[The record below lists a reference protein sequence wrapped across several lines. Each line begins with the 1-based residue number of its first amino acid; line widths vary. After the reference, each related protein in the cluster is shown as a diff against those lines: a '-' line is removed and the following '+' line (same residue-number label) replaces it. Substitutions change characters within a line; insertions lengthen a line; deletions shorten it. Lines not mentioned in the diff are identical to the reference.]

1 MLDKYIKEASEKF
14 GVPEKV
20 VKAVC
25 DSACRLVKRTMRGVH
40 ANRVLSE
47 EEFRA
52 LNPCVNFSGLGKLY
66 IPYTKYSNI
75 KSRRLEKVKRYHE
88 SIKESN
94 TEIHEGPDHSE
105 H

>member
-1 MLDKYIKEASEKF
+1 ML
-14 GVPEKV
+14 
-20 VKAVC
+20 
-25 DSACRLVKRTMRGVH
+25 
-40 ANRVLSE
+40 
-47 EEFRA
+47 
-52 LNPCVNFSGLGKLY
+52 
-66 IPYTKYSNI
+66 IPNTKYSNI